1 MLAPPIL
8 LFCCLVDVVDSSR
21 RCVYAYISGYPLL
34 LASAQGLVRPSLA
47 QTDNTI
53 LYSTSHMHACQGKT
67 TTSYILSSDKHAYSP
82 AAPLQGP
89 HMLYSTAQHTASTTS
104 SAAGSNATFPHRS
117 PRPLRTH
124 PLQHPAVTS
133 GCLCP
138 HAHAVNLVTCQ
149 AGQHTLCC
157 CIRPI

>member
-8 LFCCLVDVVDSSR
+8 LFCYLVDVVDSSR

-53 LYSTSHMHACQGKT
+53 LYSTSHMHACQGET
-67 TTSYILSSDKHAYSP
+67 TTSYILSSDKHAYSG
-82 AAPLQGP
+82 AAGTT
-89 HMLYSTAQHTASTTS
+89 YVVQHGTTS